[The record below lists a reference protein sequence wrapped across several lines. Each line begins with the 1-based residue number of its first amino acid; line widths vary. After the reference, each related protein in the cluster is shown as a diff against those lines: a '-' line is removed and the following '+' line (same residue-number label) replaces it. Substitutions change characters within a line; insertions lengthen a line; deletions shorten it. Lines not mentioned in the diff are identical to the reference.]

1 MSATSLMITVIK
13 ESPHLARMSF
23 DLLYIYLTLGSR
35 VRRTRKAFEE
45 QLILAGMS
53 REEAR
58 RLSACFEELKN
69 SVTSMLKHEIIRV
82 QGRR

>member
-13 ESPHLARMSF
+13 ESPYLVRMLF
-23 DLLYIYLTLGSR
+23 DLLYTYLTLGSR

-69 SVTSMLKHEIIRV
+69 SVTSMLKHEIIGV

>member
-1 MSATSLMITVIK
+1 MSAASFMITLIR
-13 ESPHLARMSF
+13 ESPYLVRMSF
-23 DLLYIYLTLGSR
+23 DLLYTYLTLGSR

-53 REEAR
+53 RKEAR
-58 RLSACFEELKN
+58 RVSACFEELKN
-69 SVTSMLKHEIIRV
+69 SVTSMLTREIIRV

>member
-1 MSATSLMITVIK
+1 MITVIK
-13 ESPHLARMSF
+13 ESPYLVRMSF
-23 DLLYIYLTLGSR
+23 DLLYPYLTLGSH

-53 REEAR
+53 KEEGYAFEC
-58 RLSACFEELKN
+58 ACFEELKN
-69 SVTSMLKHEIIRV
+69 SVTSMLKHEIIGV

>member
-1 MSATSLMITVIK
+1 MSTASLMITVIK
-13 ESPHLARMSF
+13 ESPYLVRMSF
-23 DLLYIYLTLGSR
+23 DLLYTYLALGSR

-53 REEAR
+53 REGAR

-69 SVTSMLKHEIIRV
+69 SVTSMLKP
-82 QGRR
+82 

>member
-1 MSATSLMITVIK
+1 MSAASLVIIVIK
-13 ESPHLARMSF
+13 ESPYLVRMSF
-23 DLLYIYLTLGSR
+23 DLLCTYLTLGSR
-35 VRRTRKAFEE
+35 IRRTRNAFEE

-53 REEAR
+53 REEAM
-58 RLSACFEELKN
+58 RLSARFEEPKN

>member
-1 MSATSLMITVIK
+1 MSAASLTIALTK
-13 ESPHLARMSF
+13 ESPYLVRMLS
-23 DLLYIYLTLGSR
+23 DLLYTYLTLGSH
-35 VRRTRKAFEE
+35 VRRTKKAFEE

-69 SVTSMLKHEIIRV
+69 SVTNMLKHEIIGV

>member
-1 MSATSLMITVIK
+1 MSAASLTATVIK
-13 ESPHLARMSF
+13 ESPYLVRMLF
-23 DLLYIYLTLGSR
+23 DLLYTYLTLGSR

-69 SVTSMLKHEIIRV
+69 SVTSVL
-82 QGRR
+82 